1 MKKLINEIP
10 PWGLKC
16 KGAIIRGEARDPGVA
31 MLPANA
37 NNDKKY
43 FTFEARQ
50 YYAAYNIPGY
60 MGLMIFTAR
69 GVSIPEYQ
77 FPELW
82 MYYRHQKEFLK
93 VKGQQI

>member
-1 MKKLINEIP
+1 MKKLISKISTG
-10 PWGLKC
+10 GLKC
-16 KGAIIRGEARDPGVA
+16 KGAIITGEARDQGA
-31 MLPANA
+31 AILPANA

-50 YYAAYNIPGY
+50 YYAAYNKPGY

-69 GVSIPEYQ
+69 GVSMPEYQ

-82 MYYRHQKEFLK
+82 MYYHYQKDLP
-93 VKGQQI
+93 